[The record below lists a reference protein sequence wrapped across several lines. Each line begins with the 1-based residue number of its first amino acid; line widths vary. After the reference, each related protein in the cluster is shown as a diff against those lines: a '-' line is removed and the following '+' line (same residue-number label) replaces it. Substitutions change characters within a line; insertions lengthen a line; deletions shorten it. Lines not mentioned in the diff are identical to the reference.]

1 MSPAPAQRAP
11 NPTIHSSERSAP
23 VKAIGG
29 VPVGGGDGGG
39 VIVAAVVVT
48 ATGEVVGTAITGVMT
63 VLVWQVVVVLAG
75 IPQLGP
81 LKEPVLVMVPVP
93 SDAKVVT
100 EKPRV

>member
-1 MSPAPAQRAP
+1 
-11 NPTIHSSERSAP
+11 

-29 VPVGGGDGGG
+29 VPVGGDG

-48 ATGEVVGTAITGVMT
+48 ATGEVVGAAVTGVRT
-63 VLVWQVVVVLAG
+63 VLVWHVVVVLPG
-75 IPQLGP
+75 VPQLGP
-81 LKEPVLVMVPVP
+81 LHVPVLAMVPVP

>member
-29 VPVGGGDGGG
+29 VPVGGGDDGG
-39 VIVAAVVVT
+39 VIVAVVVT
-48 ATGEVVGTAITGVMT
+48 ATGEVVGAAITGVMT

>member
-1 MSPAPAQRAP
+1 M
-11 NPTIHSSERSAP
+11 
-23 VKAIGG
+23 KAIGG

-39 VIVAAVVVT
+39 VIVAVVVT
-48 ATGEVVGTAITGVMT
+48 ATGEVVGTAVTGVVT
-63 VLVWQVVVVLAG
+63 VLVWHVVVVLG
-75 IPQLGP
+75 GVPQPGP